1 MIGIFSDTK
10 ILVSP
15 KKRFLFQIFLIF
27 FSVIFLNLEILSSR
41 VMFFDNLLEEKIF
54 NIFFPSFC
62 MLVLLNGSNFI
73 DGLNGLLITYVSIVI
88 IMLFKLNLISEFSL
102 HEDQIKYLIFFLL
115 ILNILNF
122 CNLLMLGDTGAY
134 ILSFFVGFLIISCH
148 KLNPYISPYFFI
160 TIIWYPYY
168 ENLFSIIRK
177 LKSDSSPLNPD
188 NKHLHQLLYLV
199 VKKNYIKNSLFAN
212 NTSSL
217 IINIVNL
224 AIIYISSM
232 KPYNSVYQIT
242 LIIISLIIYT
252 AVFTLLNNKM
262 KKL

>member
-1 MIGIFSDTK
+1 
-10 ILVSP
+10 
-15 KKRFLFQIFLIF
+15 
-27 FSVIFLNLEILSSR
+27 
-41 VMFFDNLLEEKIF
+41 
-54 NIFFPSFC
+54 
-62 MLVLLNGSNFI
+62 
-73 DGLNGLLITYVSIVI
+73 
-88 IMLFKLNLISEFSL
+88 
-102 HEDQIKYLIFFLL
+102 
-115 ILNILNF
+115 
-122 CNLLMLGDTGAY
+122 MLGDTGLY
-134 ILSFFVGFLIISCH
+134 IKFFYGFLIISSH

-160 TIIWYPYY
+160 TIIWYPCY

-177 LKSDSSPLNPD
+177 LKSNSSPLNPD

-199 VKKNYIKNSLFAN
+199 IKKNLFKNNLLAN